1 MRIVKPMGQYLQAVR
16 PDHGCN
22 LHKGTSQ
29 FRGLSGS

>member
-16 PDHGCN
+16 PDHGGN
-22 LHKGTSQ
+22 LHKVPGQ